1 MDIVMAQAQIQE
13 TNTGTPPRE
22 ITLVYRPVGKS
33 HVFTAT
39 GANMKGFH
47 ISSPDRKVAFDLAA
61 LALGKHV
68 GLVYGV
74 HPVRYEIENSYDE
87 FESHIGGING
97 NRLRAVIAASHTV

>member
-1 MDIVMAQAQIQE
+1 MVQVQEAQ
-13 TNTGTPPRE
+13 TGTPPRE

-33 HVFTAT
+33 HVFNAT

-61 LALGKHV
+61 IALGRHV

-74 HPVRYEIENSYDE
+74 PTVRYEIQHSYDQ
-87 FESHIGGING
+87 FEAHVGGING
-97 NRLRAVIAASHTV
+97 NRLKAVIAATQSL